1 MAGEGIPTAAER
13 NLFRPQQAIRLCW
26 ARMRVLVRRTRR
38 RSTLFA
44 CLAVLA
50 VASCRPARAG
60 GDTNHPGSGPKYL
73 GDFRGVPTEV
83 DPAFAEPWDALQ
95 TALAKDPGSAETAAA
110 ADRLLAAGPPF
121 ELRMWGVQAKAQHAY
136 ANGDDPGAV
145 AMVDQ
150 VLAAAPPEAAPDAVS
165 ALALVRARAL
175 VRSGDATRALAA
187 IDEAALVREGVVM
200 PSEAAALRAIALDR
214 AGKTDALRAYVRW
227 RATIEVDDAAAA
239 YAERRAA
246 ALATTMGA
254 RATALAAEAEQ
265 GPVKQCLTALAGQPT
280 ATDGAPWVA
289 RCRAAPQRIGILLP
303 RTGPLAA
310 LADAQLAAATASIAM
325 LAPLHPRNGEVLW
338 HDAGADAASAADGAA
353 ALVASGATVIVG
365 PLGPA
370 AVRAAR
376 ARVGASVRLLTPG
389 EPVGET
395 GGAAPTL
402 ERRVAALVEV
412 ARDQKIDHVILLA
425 PDSAYGKR
433 AQAAATAH
441 LAKSSMGKPKVV
453 VYPVGTTSFASF
465 TDAIAKG
472 LDKRTAILVADH
484 VSRTEM
490 VVRQLARDGK
500 GPGSKNAPLFL
511 ATAEGI
517 SDAEAGVGHDV
528 FAGMFVAP
536 TAATTPAVRAFAD
549 AYQSA
554 EGVPP
559 PDHALLVHR
568 ALSIA
573 FDGAEA
579 GEAPVAIVRV
589 EGGKLVVQARQTSP

>member
-1 MAGEGIPTAAER
+1 VCLA
-13 NLFRPQQAIRLCW
+13 
-26 ARMRVLVRRTRR
+26 
-38 RSTLFA
+38 LFA
-44 CLAVLA
+44 A
-50 VASCRPARAG
+50 ASCKTVRAG
-60 GDTNHPGSGPKYL
+60 GDTKQPKYL

-83 DPAFAEPWDALQ
+83 DPAFAEPWAALQ
-95 TALAKDPGSAETAAA
+95 AAIAADPGGPDTAAA

-121 ELRMWGVQAKAQHAY
+121 DLRMWGVQAKAQHAY
-136 ANGDDPGAV
+136 LGGDDPAAI

-150 VLAAAPPEAAPDAVS
+150 VLAAAAPDASPDAVS
-165 ALALVRARAL
+165 ALSLVRARAL

-187 IDEAALVREGVVM
+187 IDEAPLQREGVVL
-200 PSEAAALRAIALDR
+200 PTEAAALRAIALDR
-214 AGKTDALRAYVRW
+214 AGKSDALRAYVRW

-239 YAERRAA
+239 WAERRAA

-254 RATALAAEAEQ
+254 RATALAAESEQ
-265 GPVKQCLTALAGQPT
+265 GAVKQCLAALAGQATPT
-280 ATDGAPWVA
+280 DAAPWVA

-325 LAPLHPRNGEVLW
+325 LAPLHPRTGEVLW
-338 HDAGADAASAADGAA
+338 HDAGADPAAAADGAA
-353 ALVASGATVIVG
+353 ALVANGATVIVG

-370 AVRAAR
+370 AVRAAKT
-376 ARVGASVRLLTPG
+376 RVGASVRLLVPG
-389 EPVGET
+389 EPIGESS
-395 GGAAPTL
+395 GAAPTL
-402 ERRVAALVEV
+402 ERRVAALVDI
-412 ARDQKIDHVILLA
+412 ARERGARRVIVLA

-433 AQAAATAH
+433 AQAAAVAR
-441 LAKSSMGKPKVV
+441 LGKSDAPKVV
-453 VYPVGTTSFASF
+453 VYPVDTTSFATF
-465 TDAIAKG
+465 TDPFVKSI
-472 LDKRTAILVADH
+472 DDRTAIIVADH
-484 VSRTEM
+484 VTRTEL

-500 GPGSKNAPLFL
+500 GPGAKKGPLVL

-528 FAGMFVAP
+528 FAGMYIAP
-536 TAATTPAVRAFAD
+536 TAATTPASRAFAD

-573 FDGAEA
+573 FEGAEA
-579 GEAPVAIVRV
+579 GEAPVVIVRV
-589 EGGKLVVQARQTSP
+589 QGGKLVVQSPQASP